1 MSLQGAAARAVDLH
15 GPGTPSFI
23 GAATLQAY
31 MTVLQAVFQ
40 PAAENCL
47 SRIDFEHRM
56 QGQEEPVTEYLGSK
70 WALYQGS
77 LVAGAERNFAYLRSE
92 VLKGLYSPFVKA
104 EVIRAD
110 PQDEAALQEAAI
122 RAVGQGRESYHL
134 RTGAVTSLDGL
145 ASTTLSNHLLQH
157 RNERG
162 GAEAMEVDKIGE
174 DRHCFKCQK
183 RGHLAANCTQKDRK
197 RTDKK
202 TDEIV
207 CHYCSKEGAQA
218 PRLPH
223 PEARQRERASRR
235 QEEEEHTRRPE
246 SRKRREVL
254 FIRRIIRRR
263 GRRVWSRRLPQ
274 HDSAGFSEG
283 EAHPPPILED
293 TSSPQ
298 QPNVNNDITKNRK
311 PK

>member
-1 MSLQGAAARAVDLH
+1 MQKRAVCMSLQGAAARAVDLH

-77 LVAGAERNFAYLRSE
+77 LVAGADRNFAYLRSE

-162 GAEAMEVDKIGE
+162 GAEAKIGE
-174 DRHCFKCQK
+174 DRRCFKCQK

-207 CHYCSKEGAQA
+207 CHYCSKKGHK
-218 PRLPH
+218 H
-223 PEARQRERASRR
+223 PDCRTLKRDKENGRVEDKKKKNTPGVRKAENEEKSSSSGESS
-235 QEEEEHTRRPE
+235 EEEEEEFGAGGSLNMIRPDFRKARRTRR
-246 SRKRREVL
+246 RY
-254 FIRRIIRRR
+254 
-263 GRRVWSRRLPQ
+263 
-274 HDSAGFSEG
+274 
-283 EAHPPPILED
+283 
-293 TSSPQ
+293 
-298 QPNVNNDITKNRK
+298 
-311 PK
+311 